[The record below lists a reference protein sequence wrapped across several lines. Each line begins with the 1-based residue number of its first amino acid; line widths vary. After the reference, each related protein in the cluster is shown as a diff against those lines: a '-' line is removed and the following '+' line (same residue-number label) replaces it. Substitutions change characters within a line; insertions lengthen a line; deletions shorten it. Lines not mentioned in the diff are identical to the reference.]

1 MMRLNRITDYAV
13 VVLSQMAR
21 EPSRLVTA
29 PQLAQDSNV
38 PLPTVS
44 KLLKE
49 LTKGGVLSSHRG
61 ANGGYAL
68 ARRPEGISILEVIRA
83 LEGPV
88 SLTACVDG
96 AEGDCEVERLCPIR
110 GNWDRVN
117 AAIEGALKSV
127 TLAEMAAQSTTMFD
141 VPLAMRDGATP
152 AH

>member
-1 MMRLNRITDYAV
+1 MMKLNRITDYAV

-21 EPSRLVTA
+21 TPGRLVTA

-49 LTKGGVLSSHRG
+49 LARGGVLASHRG

-68 ARRPEGISILEVIRA
+68 ARRAEAISMLEVIQA

-117 AAIEGALKSV
+117 AAIEGALGSV
-127 TLAEMAAQSTTMFD
+127 SLAEMASQSKGFEASFE
-141 VPLAMRDGATP
+141 LRENATP